1 MVKRISSKSIR
12 LMAKSNTTIAP
23 SEDLQEAAVDK
34 DHYKAILEMFSNRN
48 SINLI
53 TDRLQTMLNTTRTA
67 NQMKESDK
75 T

>member
-1 MVKRISSKSIR
+1 
-12 LMAKSNTTIAP
+12 MAKSNTTIAP

-48 SINLI
+48 NINLI
-53 TDRLQTMLNTTRTA
+53 TVRLLIMLNTRTA
-67 NQMKESDK
+67 NKMKESDK